1 MPRRRQSDGEL
12 DVALAVTVQRLRP
25 VLLGSG
31 DVHSGGL
38 DGESSLR
45 RRLRS
50 GGVKARPWPRR
61 DDEDDEEEEY

>member
-31 DVHSGGL
+31 DIHAGGL
-38 DGESSLR
+38 DGASSLR
-45 RRLRS
+45 RHLRS
-50 GGVKARPWPRR
+50 TGLKETLWLHGS
-61 DDEDDEEEEY
+61 EDEEEEEY